1 VLVSIVCHVMES
13 RRVSLFYFCV
23 SIRAIGLMT
32 SYVFCLQEYADDAVL
47 KRIGLVCQIL
57 FTVEYGL
64 KLATAPRRV
73 AFVKAPANVVDLL
86 AILPFWL
93 ELIVQVCVEV
103 STGKQS
109 DENGEGGVSGL
120 LRTFRLFRVLRV
132 FRLGARMRKLEIV
145 ADAVRDSVEVFGM
158 LLLLLALALVVF
170 SSLVYFCEQGVF
182 FYI

>member
-1 VLVSIVCHVMES
+1 
-13 RRVSLFYFCV
+13 VSLFLFISVCTI
-23 SIRAIGLMT
+23 SMT
-32 SYVFCLQEYADDAVL
+32 SCYFTLTLTATL

-73 AFVKAPANVVDLL
+73 TFVKAPANVVDLL
-86 AILPFWL
+86 AVAPFWL

-120 LRTFRLFRVLRV
+120 LR
-132 FRLGARMRKLEIV
+132 
-145 ADAVRDSVEVFGM
+145 
-158 LLLLLALALVVF
+158 
-170 SSLVYFCEQGVF
+170 
-182 FYI
+182 

>member
-1 VLVSIVCHVMES
+1 M
-13 RRVSLFYFCV
+13 
-23 SIRAIGLMT
+23 
-32 SYVFCLQEYADDAVL
+32 L
-47 KRIGLVCQIL
+47 KRIGLVCQVL
-57 FTVEYGL
+57 FTIEYGL
-64 KLATAPRRV
+64 KLATAPRRA

-86 AILPFWL
+86 AVAPFWL

-170 SSLVYFCEQGVF
+170 SSLVYFCEQGEF
-182 FYI
+182 FSIVVHVWAIGLKLFLIAFK